1 MMPNFSPNIRGI
13 LGGRSE
19 VRTPWRAKQKN
30 HDVSYSI
37 IVKQPRR
44 QQMFLSSCQWKLQP
58 QGPSEVEVLTGP
70 KVHQRSPP
78 VLLGV
83 REHTAGINI
92 QCVIPAKLF
101 KVSVRQTKAMTI
113 ARCRQRQ
120 LQRQHPNRKCLFR
133 ANKLIEQRGK
143 AKGVQNVCTC
153 YQGIKLKLSILK

>member
-78 VLLGV
+78 VLLGASLLSMYQLICISGDFGAV
-83 REHTAGINI
+83 EVPIVASPFPLT
-92 QCVIPAKLF
+92 F
-101 KVSVRQTKAMTI
+101 SVRYHQ
-113 ARCRQRQ
+113 
-120 LQRQHPNRKCLFR
+120 
-133 ANKLIEQRGK
+133 NKPQ
-143 AKGVQNVCTC
+143 
-153 YQGIKLKLSILK
+153 